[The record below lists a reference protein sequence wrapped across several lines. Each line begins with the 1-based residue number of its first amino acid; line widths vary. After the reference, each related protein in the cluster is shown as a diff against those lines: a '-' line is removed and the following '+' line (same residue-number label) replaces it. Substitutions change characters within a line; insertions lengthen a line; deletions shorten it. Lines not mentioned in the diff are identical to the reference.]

1 MITYSTK
8 LRSIP
13 HPLVLRGWKGTKFI
27 RLLSKYFITV
37 NQLYIA
43 DDVKTAKKADEQ
55 RHTKIAES
63 LKIRYKKYK
72 DEFRDTLLKYELMKT
87 GSLAI
92 DSQLM
97 NYETVLS
104 SLFKAECIS
113 VKNTVNSVIYTLRL
127 KESKDEFV
135 YILNDNRGLEPTGR
149 IQLSKY
155 DYWDLKL
162 PSLSISGASGSG
174 KSRVAYYIINQMLR
188 ETSAEN
194 IFICDPKADELAVY
208 SRQIFKLKQVYTE
221 KEDILRVMQRVN
233 QLMIERYNIRQNHDI
248 TKDGKMVEFEP
259 VFVVF
264 DELSAF
270 QAMLSKKPD
279 KDTKEKEADV
289 FNSLFKQLA
298 VKIRACNIHFLI
310 ISQQLNVQNLGG
322 STELREQMSIKIA
335 MGNITS
341 ENYKMNFNENKDKS
355 QILTKDSVGSGYIQ
369 VEGQEVKNY
378 QAPMIYT
385 EYEYR

>member
-13 HPLVLRGWKGTKFI
+13 HPLVLRGWKGTQFI

-72 DEFRDTLLKYELMKT
+72 DQFGDTLLKYELIKT

-135 YILNDNRGLEPTGR
+135 YILNDDRGLEPTGR

-188 ETSAEN
+188 ETSDEN

-221 KEDILRVMQRVN
+221 KDDILQVMQQVN
-233 QLMIERYNIRQNHDI
+233 KLMIERYNIRQNHDI
-248 TKDGKMVEFEP
+248 SKDGKMVEFEP

-279 KDTKEKEADV
+279 KETKEKEADF

-310 ISQQLNVQNLGG
+310 ISQQLNAQNLGG

-355 QILTKDSVGSGYIQ
+355 QILTKDTVGSGYIQ
-369 VEGQEVKNY
+369 IEGQEVKNY

-385 EYEYR
+385 EFEYN

>member
-1 MITYSTK
+1 MITHSTK

-13 HPLVLRGWKGTKFI
+13 HPLVLRGWKGTQFI
-27 RLLSKYFITV
+27 RLLGKYFITV

-135 YILNDNRGLEPTGR
+135 YVLNDDRELEPIGR

-155 DYWDLKL
+155 DFWDLKL

-188 ETSAEN
+188 ETSDEN

-221 KEDILRVMQRVN
+221 KDDILQVMQQVN
-233 QLMIERYNIRQNHDI
+233 KLMIERYNIRQNHDI
-248 TKDGKMVEFEP
+248 SKDGKMVEFEP

-310 ISQQLNVQNLGG
+310 ISQQLNAQNLGG

-355 QILTKDSVGSGYIQ
+355 QILTKDTVGSGYIQ
-369 VEGQEVKNY
+369 IEGQEVKNY

-385 EYEYR
+385 EFEYN

>member
-1 MITYSTK
+1 MITCSTK
-8 LRSIP
+8 LCSIP

-43 DDVKTAKKADEQ
+43 DEQ

-72 DEFRDTLLKYELMKT
+72 DEFRDTLLKYELIKT

-92 DSQLM
+92 DSRLM

-104 SLFKAECIS
+104 SLFRAECIS

-127 KESKDEFV
+127 KESKTEFV
-135 YILNDNRGLEPTGR
+135 YVLNDERGLEPTGR

-188 ETSAEN
+188 ETSDEN

-221 KEDILRVMQRVN
+221 KEDILGVMQRVN
-233 QLMIERYNIRQNHDI
+233 KLMIERYNIRQNHDI
-248 TKDGKMVEFEP
+248 SKDGKMVEFEP

-310 ISQQLNVQNLGG
+310 ISQQLNAQNLGG

-385 EYEYR
+385 EYEYN

>member
-8 LRSIP
+8 LCSIP

-72 DEFRDTLLKYELMKT
+72 DEFRDTLLRYELMKT

-104 SLFKAECIS
+104 SLFKADCIS

-135 YILNDNRGLEPTGR
+135 YVLNNERGLEPTGR

-188 ETSAEN
+188 ETSDEN

-221 KEDILRVMQRVN
+221 KEDILGVMQRVN
-233 QLMIERYNIRQNHDI
+233 KLMIERYNIRQNHDI
-248 TKDGKMVEFEP
+248 SKDGKMVEFEP

-310 ISQQLNVQNLGG
+310 ISQQLNAQNLGG

-369 VEGQEVKNY
+369 IEGQEVKNY
-378 QAPMIYT
+378 QAPLIYT
-385 EYEYR
+385 EYENS

>member
-1 MITYSTK
+1 MITHSTK

-13 HPLVLRGWKGTKFI
+13 HPLVLRGWKGTQFI

-135 YILNDNRGLEPTGR
+135 YVLNDDRELEPIGR

-155 DYWDLKL
+155 DFWDLKL

-188 ETSAEN
+188 ETSDEN

-221 KEDILRVMQRVN
+221 KDDILQVMQQVN
-233 QLMIERYNIRQNHDI
+233 KLMIERYNIRQNHDI
-248 TKDGKMVEFEP
+248 SKDGKMVEFEP

-310 ISQQLNVQNLGG
+310 ISQQLNAQNLGG

-355 QILTKDSVGSGYIQ
+355 QILTKDTVGSGYIQ
-369 VEGQEVKNY
+369 IEGQEVKNY

-385 EYEYR
+385 EFEYN